1 MEGRFL
7 EGQVV
12 DIKDEELNTIA
23 KGVVN
28 YASDEIRLIKGH
40 QSFEIDD
47 ILHRHDYD
55 EVVHANN
62 MVVLEER

>member
-1 MEGRFL
+1 MP
-7 EGQVV
+7 VM
-12 DIKDEELNTIA
+12 K
-23 KGVVN
+23 
-28 YASDEIRLIKGH
+28 IRLIKGH

-55 EVVHANN
+55 EIVHANN